1 MITPRAS
8 VSSSKL
14 RVGVSLFE
22 TVPRQDVSLFETKPR
37 QDVSLFETV
46 PRQDGMTIRGLLWA
60 FWEEL
65 ECLFPYSDCFY
76 TPRMLN
82 QFLLERE
89 AT

>member
-14 RVGVSLFE
+14 RVG
-22 TVPRQDVSLFETKPR
+22 
-37 QDVSLFETV
+37 VSLFETV